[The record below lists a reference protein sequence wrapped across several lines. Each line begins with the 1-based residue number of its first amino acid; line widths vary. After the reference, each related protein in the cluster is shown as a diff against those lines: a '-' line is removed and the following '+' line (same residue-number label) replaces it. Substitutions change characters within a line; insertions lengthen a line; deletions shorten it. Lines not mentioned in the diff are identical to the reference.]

1 MGKVLIVDDS
11 PVDRRLA
18 GKFLERRMNVPEP
31 ESHTGFIV
39 LYASDGREALKM
51 IADESP
57 DVVVTDMQMP
67 ELSGLDVVLQVRARF
82 PLIPVVVMT
91 AHGSE
96 ELAVRAL
103 QGGAASYVPKRE
115 LARDLLE
122 TVEGVMEAAHSKR
135 DRKRLMSSLVATES
149 HFVLENDSSLIPPLV
164 TYLKENIFRMSG
176 SDDTGLIQ
184 TTMALR
190 EAIINAMEHGN
201 LQLDS
206 ALRESDDNSYHVMS
220 EQRRRERPYCDRRV
234 HITARETRDEAVY
247 VIRDEGPGFDTSK
260 LPDPTEPANMER
272 RSGRGLLLMRAF
284 MSDVLYN
291 KAGNEVTLV
300 RRADR
305 SGARDFLADN

>member
-31 ESHTGFIV
+31 ESHTGFTV

-122 TVEGVMEAAHSKR
+122 TVEGVM
-135 DRKRLMSSLVATES
+135 
-149 HFVLENDSSLIPPLV
+149 
-164 TYLKENIFRMSG
+164 
-176 SDDTGLIQ
+176 
-184 TTMALR
+184 
-190 EAIINAMEHGN
+190 
-201 LQLDS
+201 
-206 ALRESDDNSYHVMS
+206 
-220 EQRRRERPYCDRRV
+220 
-234 HITARETRDEAVY
+234 
-247 VIRDEGPGFDTSK
+247 
-260 LPDPTEPANMER
+260 
-272 RSGRGLLLMRAF
+272 
-284 MSDVLYN
+284 
-291 KAGNEVTLV
+291 
-300 RRADR
+300 
-305 SGARDFLADN
+305 